1 MAEDKPRLARLT
13 AIITQLQSK
22 RIVTARDIAE
32 KHNVSIRT
40 VYRDIRTLEHSGIP
54 IITEEG
60 KGYSLMDGYK
70 LPPVLFTEEE
80 ANALITAEQIIANN
94 SDESLVQSF
103 KGALE
108 KIRAV
113 LRYSQKEKTELLAKR
128 LQIRNYNKSEGTSQ
142 YLIKLQKAIT
152 EYQVAELTY
161 LSGKVEQTIRKVE
174 PFALI
179 QTQENWLLIA
189 FCRFRNEFRT
199 FRLDRIIQLF
209 LTDSS
214 FEPHKIT
221 LEEYFEERKKHWDC
235 TPDTPLTQGQS
246 TFASNIKI

>member
-32 KHNVSIRT
+32 KYKVSIRT
-40 VYRDIRTLEHSGIP
+40 VYRDIRTLEQSGIP
-54 IITEEG
+54 IITVEG

-80 ANALITAEQIIANN
+80 ANAFITGEQIIANN
-94 SDESLVQSF
+94 SDESLAQSF

-113 LRYSQKEKTELLAKR
+113 LRYSQKEKTELLAER
-128 LQIRNYNKSEGTSQ
+128 LQIRSYNKSESTSQ

-152 EYQVAELTY
+152 EYQIIELRY
-161 LSGKVEQTIRKVE
+161 LS
-174 PFALI
+174 
-179 QTQENWLLIA
+179 
-189 FCRFRNEFRT
+189 
-199 FRLDRIIQLF
+199 
-209 LTDSS
+209 
-214 FEPHKIT
+214 
-221 LEEYFEERKKHWDC
+221 
-235 TPDTPLTQGQS
+235 
-246 TFASNIKI
+246 